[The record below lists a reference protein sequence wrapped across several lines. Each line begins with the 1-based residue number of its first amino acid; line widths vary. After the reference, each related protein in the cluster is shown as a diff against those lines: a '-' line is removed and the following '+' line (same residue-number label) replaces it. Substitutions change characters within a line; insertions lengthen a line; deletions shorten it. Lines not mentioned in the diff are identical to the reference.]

1 MSRVLDTVLPA
12 FNFYVGFLEDGDTLS
27 LMDIAGLFLGGF
39 SEVTGLD
46 STMSILTLTEGGVN
60 DRVHR
65 LPGRF
70 EVANIT
76 LTKGVGFTDDLWNW
90 IEGWQKGEGKR
101 KTVFILLANS
111 TRVPLKIWAAERAIP
126 VKYSGPAFSAATAA
140 LAIEKLEIAPE
151 KLTLLLSVGDA
162 VSLATGAA
170 SAAVSAA
177 F

>member
-1 MSRVLDTVLPA
+1 MSRILDTVLPA
-12 FNFYVGFLEDGDTLS
+12 FNFYVGFLEDGETLG
-27 LMDIAGLFLGGF
+27 LLDIAGFLLGGF

-46 STMSILTLTEGGVN
+46 STMSIVTLAEGGVN

-76 LTKGVGFTDDLWNW
+76 LTKGMGFTDDLWNW
-90 IEGWQKGEGKR
+90 IEGWQKGEGVR
-101 KTVFILLANS
+101 KTVFIVLANS
-111 TRVPLKIWAAERAIP
+111 TRIPLKIWAAERAIP
-126 VKYSGPAFSAATAA
+126 VKYSGPAFNASGGA
-140 LAIEKLEIAPE
+140 LAIEKLEVAPE

-162 VSLATGAA
+162 VT
-170 SAAVSAA
+170 AVAAA

>member
-1 MSRVLDTVLPA
+1 MSRILDTVLPA
-12 FNFYVGFLEDGDTLS
+12 FNFYVGFLEEGDTLG
-27 LMDIAGLFLGGF
+27 LLDIAGLFLGGF

-46 STMSILTLTEGGVN
+46 STMSILTLVEGGVN

-70 EVANIT
+70 EVTNIT

-90 IEGWQKGEGKR
+90 IEGWQKGEGVR
-101 KTVFILLANS
+101 KSVFILLANS
-111 TRVPLKIWAAERAIP
+111 TRIPLKIWAAERAIP
-126 VKYSGPAFSAATAA
+126 VKYSGPAFNAAAGA

-162 VSLATGAA
+162 ISAVTGAV
-170 SAAVSAA
+170 AVA

>member
-1 MSRVLDTVLPA
+1 MSRILDTVLPG
-12 FNFYVGFLEDGDTLS
+12 FNFYVGFLEEGDTLS
-27 LMDIAGLFLGGF
+27 LLDIAGLFLGGF

-46 STMSILTLTEGGVN
+46 STMTILTLAEGGVN

-70 EVANIT
+70 EVSNIT
-76 LTKGVGFTDDLWNW
+76 LTKGVSFTDDLWNW

-101 KTVFILLANS
+101 KNVFILLANS
-111 TRVPLKIWAAERAIP
+111 TRLPLKIWAAERAIP
-126 VKYSGPAFSAATAA
+126 VKYTGPAFNAANAA

-162 VSLATGAA
+162 ISAVTGAVGG
-170 SAAVSAA
+170 AVSAA

>member
-1 MSRVLDTVLPA
+1 MSRVIDTVLPA
-12 FNFYVGFLEDGDTLS
+12 FNFYVGFLEDGEELS
-27 LMDIAGLFLGGF
+27 LFDIAGLFIGGF

-46 STMSILTLTEGGVN
+46 NSMSIETYLEGGVN

-70 EVANIT
+70 DVSNIT

-90 IEGWQKGEGKR
+90 AEAWQKGEALR
-101 KTVFILLANS
+101 KSVFILLANS
-111 TRVPLKIWAAERAIP
+111 MKIPLKIWAAERALP
-126 VKYSGPAFSAATAA
+126 VRYTGPTLNAGSSS

-151 KLTLLLSVGDA
+151 KLTLLLSTGDA
-162 VSLATGAA
+162 VEAATEAVGAI
-170 SAAVSAA
+170 

>member
-1 MSRVLDTVLPA
+1 MSRILDTVLPG

-27 LMDIAGLFLGGF
+27 LLDIAGLFLGGF
-39 SEVTGLD
+39 SEVSGLD
-46 STMSILTLTEGGVN
+46 SSMQILTLTEGGVN

-70 EVANIT
+70 DVANIT

-90 IEGWQKGEGKR
+90 IEGWQKGKGVR
-101 KTVFILLANS
+101 KTVFILLANA
-111 TRVPLKIWAAERAIP
+111 TRIPLKIWAAERAIP
-126 VKYSGPAFSAATAA
+126 VKYSGPAFNATAGA

-151 KLTLLLSVGDA
+151 KLTLLLSIGDA
-162 VSLATGAA
+162 VGAVA
-170 SAAVSAA
+170 AGADAAVSAL